1 MRKWCY
7 CQKNTICVGR
17 NCDAMRCCII
27 PRVEAWC
34 FPVLRCHGHVFGRV
48 GVWSETLGNGKA
60 LQREHLNWFLNGLF
74 LKSTST
80 LLAAVHRWPF
90 SLPTRVMPC
99 LPLSAPKKTALNKLL
114 LCIADTWSDPNII
127 STFSW
132 TPLFQQ
138 LHYFTDDSLLIS
150 SKLWISLKNSQYL
163 ISTAWCTQCL
173 GMAFFCGYALFVS
186 EKNFCHILHLHL

>member
-1 MRKWCY
+1 
-7 CQKNTICVGR
+7 
-17 NCDAMRCCII
+17 MRCCII